1 MTSRSASL
9 AAGLS
14 LAAVFVLALPLAAQ
28 AGAHGMGRGVY
39 CPPKPVHT
47 APVGHPSRPP
57 SMGGYGHTGGGY
69 PVHTGGYG
77 HQASYPSHM
86 VHYPTHV
93 MHYPVHYPNHQGY
106 AYNNGGGYHRDYG
119 QGLGNRAYSSGNSY
133 SLVYAP
139 SYDESQYAGTSG
151 GYASAPPAYAD
162 QGYQDQGYQDQD
174 YQDQGYQDQG
184 YQDQGYADTQA
195 YADTRYSDA
204 TYQTATYDDA
214 AYAPPPPPQYAPAPV
229 CPCSQPVTAGPSAY
243 GWRDQYGNWHVS
255 SQSSHHYSY
264 SSGY

>member
-1 MTSRSASL
+1 MTLRSASL

-28 AGAHGMGRGVY
+28 AGAHAMGRGAY
-39 CPPKPVHT
+39 CPKPVHM
-47 APVGHPSRPP
+47 APVGHPRAP
-57 SMGGYGHTGGGY
+57 STGGYGHTGGGY

-77 HQASYPSHM
+77 GYNHQPR
-86 VHYPTHV
+86 YPTRV
-93 MHYPVHYPNHQGY
+93 MHYPAHYPSHQGY

-119 QGLGNRAYSSGNSY
+119 QGLGNRAYAGGNSY
-133 SLVYAP
+133 SVVYAP
-139 SYDESQYAGTSG
+139 SYNESEYAGASGG
-151 GYASAPPAYAD
+151 GYAGAPPPAYAD
-162 QGYQDQGYQDQD
+162 QG

-195 YADTRYSDA
+195 YADTRYSD
-204 TYQTATYDDA
+204 TTQTATYDDA

-229 CPCSQPVTAGPSAY
+229 CPCSQPVAAGPSAY
-243 GWRDQYGNWHVS
+243 GWRDQYGNWHVTQ
-255 SQSSHHYSY
+255 QSSHYSY